1 MSEFKNELFHK
12 YIRGKMNRRQFVTTM
27 AAAGISASAVNGM
40 MVGKARAGS
49 PKKGWQACDWY

>member
-1 MSEFKNELFHK
+1 MSEFKNNLFHK
-12 YIRGKMNRRQFVTTM
+12 YISGKMNRRQFVTTM

-49 PKKGWQACDWY
+49 PKRVASL